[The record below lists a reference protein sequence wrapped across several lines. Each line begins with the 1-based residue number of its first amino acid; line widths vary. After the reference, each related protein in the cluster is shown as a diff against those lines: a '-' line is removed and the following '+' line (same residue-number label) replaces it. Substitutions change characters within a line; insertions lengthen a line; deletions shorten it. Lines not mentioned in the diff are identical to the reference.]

1 MKKKNKK
8 THIQPKIVGY
18 VNDKKSTSVS
28 LKKRIAAYVLLA
40 FMVLWSIGSL
50 ISVILAF
57 DKLRNDSAMITA
69 DAAPPVS
76 SDASNVYAFEF
87 NLVALS
93 VSSFNAYSEDV
104 QGQINQSMMNY
115 EVHLYIDPL
124 EGYSLKFYDY
134 DVANPLYAQN
144 YVDGPIVQSYSF
156 GSAPTYLA
164 IDNFGLENTFV
175 IKSDSG
181 SYLPSITDTPVQVSY
196 VPSTRT
202 FDSLP
207 YVGYNIFLFT
217 LSESGSV
224 RRFDFFFG
232 VWGTSF
238 FCPYQGTSSTGF
250 YSIPMAPLTYN
261 GYIYY
266 GLNADT
272 VDSLRDQIREL
283 QTENNQLLNQVN
295 NAFNNGVSDG
305 YNAGYKEGYE
315 TGKIAGAAGANDY
328 SFFSLISAVV
338 DVPVQ
343 AFSSLFNFE
352 LLGFNLLNFFLGV
365 ITVALVIKLLKW
377 FL

>member
-1 MKKKNKK
+1 MHKNNISQKNKLNSM
-8 THIQPKIVGY
+8 TNVVPQPI
-18 VNDKKSTSVS
+18 S
-28 LKKRIAAYVLLA
+28 LKRRIACFVLLGL
-40 FMVLWSIGSL
+40 FVFWTIGSVIAICL
-50 ISVILAF
+50 GISSS
-57 DKLRNDSAMITA
+57 KNSAMITA
-69 DAAPPVS
+69 DAAAPVS
-76 SDASNVYAFEF
+76 PEASNVYAFEF

-93 VSSFNAYSEDV
+93 VSYFNAYSEDV
-104 QGQINQSMMNY
+104 QGQINTSSMNY
-115 EVHLYIDPL
+115 EVHLYIDPI

-144 YVDGPIVQSYSF
+144 YEDGPIVQSYSF
-156 GSAPTYLA
+156 GSVPSYLG
-164 IDNFGLENTFV
+164 IDNFGVENTFV
-175 IKSDSG
+175 IKSNSG
-181 SYLPSITDTPVQVSY
+181 NRVPSITDSPVQVSY

-202 FDSLP
+202 FDGLQ
-207 YVGYNIFLFT
+207 YVGYNIYLFT
-217 LSESGSV
+217 VSATGSV

-238 FCPYQGTSSTGF
+238 ICPYQGTSSTGF
-250 YSIPMAPLTYN
+250 FSIPMAPLTYN
-261 GYIYY
+261 GYISY

-283 QTENNQLLNQVN
+283 QTENNQLLNQVD